1 MGSSIWG
8 QLLVQLILIALNAVF
23 ACAEIAILSVN
34 DTRLSM
40 LSQKG
45 DKRAKTL
52 QKLTEQPARF
62 LATIQV
68 AITLSGFLG
77 SAFAA
82 ENFSDKLVDFLI
94 KIGVGIPEK
103 TLNTVCVIL
112 ITLILS
118 YFTLVLGELVPKRVA
133 MKKAESLALIM
144 ASMIS
149 FISRLFAPV
158 VWLLTAS
165 TNFMLRLFG
174 IDPNEEEEAASEE
187 DIIMMVDASAEKGEI
202 DEEEQEMIQNVFEF
216 DRLPVRDFAT
226 HRTDMAILWQD
237 ESMEEWEET
246 IRSCRHTLLPLCGET
261 TDEVLGVLNVKDYFR
276 LEDKSRENVM
286 ENAVTP
292 ALFVSEGTYADVLFR
307 QMKKAR
313 KHFAIVLDE
322 YGGVSGIV
330 TMTDILEQ
338 IVGDL
343 EDDEDGE
350 SAEKEIRQLE
360 DGSWQILG
368 SAPLEEVSEAL
379 EIEISEGEF
388 ETFSG
393 LVLGS
398 YGAIPDDGTQFEID
412 VEGMHVCVQDI
423 QDHCVDSAIVT
434 LLPKEETEE

>member
-8 QLLVQLILIALNAVF
+8 QLLVQFILIALNAVF
-23 ACAEIAILSVN
+23 ACAEIAMLSVN
-34 DTRLSM
+34 ETRLAM
-40 LSQKG
+40 LVQKG
-45 DKRAKTL
+45 DKRAKIL

-82 ENFSDKLVDFLI
+82 ENFAGKLTDLLI
-94 KIGVGIPEK
+94 KWGVGISAG
-103 TLNTVCVIL
+103 TLETICVIL

-133 MKKAESLALIM
+133 MKKAESLALLM

-149 FISRLFAPV
+149 FISRLFAPI

-202 DEEEQEMIQNVFEF
+202 DEDEQEMIQNVFEF
-216 DRLPVRDFAT
+216 DRLPVREFAT
-226 HRTDMAILWQD
+226 HRTDMAILWQE
-237 ESMEEWEET
+237 ESMEEWAKT
-246 IRSCRHTLLPLCGET
+246 IRHCHHTLLPLCGET

-276 LEDKSRENVM
+276 LEDQSRESVM
-286 ENAVTP
+286 QHAVTP
-292 ALFVSEGTYADVLFR
+292 ALFVSEGAYADVVFN

-322 YGGVSGIV
+322 YGGVWGIV

-343 EDDEDGE
+343 EDDDGGE
-350 SAEKEIRQLE
+350 STEKEIQQLE
-360 DGSWQILG
+360 DGKWKILG
-368 SAPLEEVSEAL
+368 SATLAEVAETL
-379 EIEISEGEF
+379 EIEIDEGEF
-388 ETFSG
+388 DTFSG
-393 LVLGS
+393 LVLGG
-398 YGAIPDDGTQFEID
+398 YGEIPEDGTKFEID

-423 QDHCVDSAIVT
+423 KDHCVDSAIVT
-434 LLPKEETEE
+434 LLPNIETEE

>member
-8 QLLVQLILIALNAVF
+8 QLLVQFILIALNAVF

-34 DTRLSM
+34 ETRLAM
-40 LSQKG
+40 LAQKG
-45 DKRAKTL
+45 DKRAKIL

-82 ENFSDKLVDFLI
+82 ENFAGKLTDWLI
-94 KIGVGIPEK
+94 GLGVGISAK
-103 TLNTVCVIL
+103 TLETICVIV

-149 FISRLFAPV
+149 LISRLFAPV
-158 VWLLTAS
+158 VWMLTIS
-165 TNFMLRLFG
+165 TNGILRLFG

-237 ESMEEWEET
+237 ETMEEWENT
-246 IRSCRHTLLPLCGET
+246 IRNCQHTLLPLCGET

-276 LEDKSRENVM
+276 LSDKSRENVM
-286 ENAVTP
+286 KHAVTS
-292 ALFVSEGTYADVLFR
+292 ALYVSEGTYADVLFR

-322 YGGVSGIV
+322 YGGVWGIV

-343 EDDEDGE
+343 EDDENGE
-350 SAEKEIRQLE
+350 SAEKEIRQLK
-360 DGSWQILG
+360 DGEWKILG
-368 SAPLEEVSEAL
+368 SATLSEVAEAL
-379 EIEISEGEF
+379 EIEINEGEF
-388 ETFSG
+388 DTFSG
-393 LVLGS
+393 LVLGI
-398 YGAIPDDGTQFEID
+398 YGEIPEDGTKFEID
-412 VEGMHVCVQDI
+412 VEGMHVRVLDI
-423 QDHCVDSAIVT
+423 KDHCVDSAIVT
-434 LLPKEETEE
+434 LLPKENEE

>member
-8 QLLVQLILIALNAVF
+8 QLLVQFILIALNAIF

-34 DTRLSM
+34 ETRLAM

-45 DKRAKTL
+45 DKRAKIL

-82 ENFSDKLVDFLI
+82 ENFSDKLVAFLL

-103 TLNTVCVIL
+103 TLDTVCVIL

-158 VWLLTAS
+158 VWLLTIS
-165 TNFMLRLFG
+165 TNGILRLFG

-237 ESMEEWEET
+237 ETIEEWEET

-276 LEDKSRENVM
+276 LEDKSRKNVM

-322 YGGVSGIV
+322 YGGVWGIV

-343 EDDEDGE
+343 EDDENGE
-350 SAEKEIRQLE
+350 STQKEIQQLE
-360 DGSWQILG
+360 EGKWKILG
-368 SAPLEEVSEAL
+368 SATLAEVAEAL
-379 EIEISEGEF
+379 EIEINEGEF
-388 ETFSG
+388 DTFSG
-393 LVLGS
+393 LVLGG
-398 YGAIPDDGTQFEID
+398 YGEIPEDGTKFEID
-412 VEGMHVCVQDI
+412 VEGMHVRVLDI
-423 QDHCVDSAIVT
+423 LDHCVDSAIVT